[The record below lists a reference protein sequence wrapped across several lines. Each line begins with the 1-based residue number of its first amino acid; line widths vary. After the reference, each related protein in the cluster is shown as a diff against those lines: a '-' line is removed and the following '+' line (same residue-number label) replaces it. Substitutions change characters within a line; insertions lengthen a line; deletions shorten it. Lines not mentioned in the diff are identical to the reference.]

1 MSIRVK
7 YITCKWISYRSQGEW
22 LWGASRGTKI
32 RERLSGSEPTSRQIA
47 VSDNWMLMSQIIH
60 LICIIYIYHIV
71 IPFSMLDCGLVQCW
85 RQALRSSGVFFLHH
99 LWVRP
104 MGFFMGAEGA
114 QRDILRPAS
123 NSRRSHCQPNIFPLD
138 PQTSSDTPWT
148 PERDAHKAQ
157 TSWKNTTAFT
167 F

>member
-1 MSIRVK
+1 MIVRCLSRHK
-7 YITCKWISYRSQGEW
+7 NQGTAQRKWTNFPPNCC
-22 LWGASRGTKI
+22 L
-32 RERLSGSEPTSRQIA
+32 RQLDA
-47 VSDNWMLMSQIIH
+47 DVSNNPSNMYN
-60 LICIIYIYHIV
+60 IYIYHIV